1 MLTFFAGVFAGVAL
15 SAVTIL
21 ASIVWWDWRR
31 GIEFDA
37 TDFDD

>member
-1 MLTFFAGVFAGVAL
+1 MLAFIAGVFTGVAL
-15 SAVTIL
+15 SAITVM

-37 TDFDD
+37 RDFED